1 MVFLRTG
8 SVDSTSSV
16 RLGALPAFGGLGL
29 FVNFEAAH
37 PFDPRRSAGAVEFVQ
52 PCVHAGRFAPD
63 HALQLGVRHPEEQKL
78 PDFALADSK
87 LARHL
92 KQTYAP
98 AFARCDYG
106 SQPYTKKREIGW
118 G

>member
-1 MVFLRTG
+1 
-8 SVDSTSSV
+8 
-16 RLGALPAFGGLGL
+16 
-29 FVNFEAAH
+29 
-37 PFDPRRSAGAVEFVQ
+37 
-52 PCVHAGRFAPD
+52 
-63 HALQLGVRHPEEQKL
+63 LGVRHPEEQKL
-78 PDFALADSK
+78 PDFALTDSK

-106 SQPYTKKREIGW
+106 SQPYTKKREIRW